1 MGVWGCNTPKTT
13 PFPSKNLHTSATP
26 ANRPGM
32 DYISTRGSA
41 PALDFAG
48 ATLAGLA
55 SDGGLY
61 VPRAWPRFSQAEI
74 AAMAGLPY
82 AELAQR
88 IMQPFVGDSV
98 APERLLELTR
108 AAYGRFAHAAVTPL
122 KQFDEQHWLLE
133 LFHGPT
139 LAFKDVALQL
149 LGLFFEEFLAG
160 GSQNLTIVGA
170 TSGDTGSAAIDA
182 VAGRAKVDIFMLH
195 PKGRVSDVQRRQMT
209 TVMAQNV
216 HNIAVEGA
224 SFDDAQAMV
233 KRMFNDP
240 AMTGRFHIGAVNSIN
255 WARLMAQVVYYFA
268 AALQLGAPHRKVAFS
283 VPTGNFGD
291 VFAGYVA
298 AQMGLPIERLI
309 VATNVNDILHR
320 ALSSGDYS
328 QGTVTPTAAPSMDI
342 QVSSNFERLLFDLNG
357 RDGVALAAQM
367 AGFEATKAMTLTN
380 AQREGATA
388 LFTSERADADDM
400 ARAIRW
406 AWDAAGDLIDPH
418 TAIGLHAARKV
429 AAKGLI
435 DKAVPIVTL
444 ATAHPAKFPDAV
456 ERATGQR
463 PELPKRVGDLF
474 EREERCVDLPGDYA
488 AVADY
493 ITAHATARD

>member
-1 MGVWGCNTPKTT
+1 ME
-13 PFPSKNLHTSATP
+13 
-26 ANRPGM
+26 
-32 DYISTRGSA
+32 YISTRGSA
-41 PALDFAG
+41 PPLDFAG

-61 VPRAWPRFSQAEI
+61 VPREWPSFSKAEI
-74 AAMAGLPY
+74 AAMAGLSY
-82 AELAQR
+82 AELAAR
-88 IMQPFVGDSV
+88 IMAPFVAGSLDE
-98 APERLLELTR
+98 ARLLELCR

-122 KQFDEQHWLLE
+122 KQLDEQQWLLE

-149 LGLFFEEFLAG
+149 LGLLFEEFLARG
-160 GSQNLTIVGA
+160 DENLTIVGA

-209 TVMAQNV
+209 TVLAPNV
-216 HNIAVEGA
+216 HNIAIEGT
-224 SFDDAQAMV
+224 FDDAQAMV

-240 AMTGRFHIGAVNSIN
+240 AMTGRFNIGAVNSIN

-268 AALQLGAPHRKVAFS
+268 AGLQLGAPHREIAFS

-298 AQMGLPIERLI
+298 AKMGLPVAQLI

-357 RDGVALAAQM
+357 RDGPALAAQM
-367 AGFEATKAMTLTN
+367 AGFESTKAMILTN
-380 AQREGATA
+380 VQREGAAA
-388 LFTSERADADDM
+388 LFSSCRADPDEM
-400 ARAIRW
+400 SRAIRW
-406 AWDAAGDLIDPH
+406 AWEASGELLDPH
-418 TAIGLHAARKV
+418 TAIGLHAAR
-429 AAKGLI
+429 ASGIARE
-435 DKAVPIVTL
+435 VPVVTL
-444 ATAHPAKFPDAV
+444 ATAHPAKFPEAV
-456 ERATGQR
+456 ERATGHR
-463 PELPKRVGDLF
+463 PALPARVGDLF
-474 EREERCVDLPGDYA
+474 ERAERCADLPGDYA
-488 AVADY
+488 AIADY
-493 ITAHATARD
+493 VAAHAVPKG

>member
-1 MGVWGCNTPKTT
+1 MEYV
-13 PFPSKNLHTSATP
+13 
-26 ANRPGM
+26 
-32 DYISTRGSA
+32 STRGSA

-61 VPRAWPRFSQAEI
+61 VPREWPRFSADEI
-74 AAMAGLPY
+74 AAMRGLPY
-82 AELAQR
+82 AELAAR
-88 IMQPFVGDSV
+88 IMQPFVGSCLT
-98 APERLLELTR
+98 PERLLELTR
-108 AAYGRFAHAAVTPL
+108 AAYGRFAHKAVTPL
-122 KQFDEQHWLLE
+122 VQLDEQQWLLE

-149 LGLFFEEFLAG
+149 LGLLFEEFLAR
-160 GSQNLTIVGA
+160 SDRNLTIVGA

-182 VAGRAKVDIFMLH
+182 VAGRAKIDIFMLH

-209 TVMAQNV
+209 TVLSDNV
-216 HNIAVEGA
+216 HNIAIEG

-233 KRMFNDP
+233 KRMFNDA
-240 AMTGRFHIGAVNSIN
+240 AMTDRFAIGAVNSIN

-268 AALQLGAPHRKVAFS
+268 AALQLGAPERKVAFS

-342 QVSSNFERLLFDLNG
+342 QVSSNFERLLFDVGG
-357 RDGVALAAQM
+357 RDGLALAAQM
-367 AGFEATKAMTLTN
+367 KGFEASKAMQLTN
-380 AQREGATA
+380 AQREGAAA
-388 LFTSERADADDM
+388 LFTSCRADADAM
-400 ARAIRW
+400 TAAIRW
-406 AWDAAGDLIDPH
+406 AFAECGETIDPH
-418 TAIGLHAARKV
+418 TAIGLHAAR
-429 AAKGLI
+429 AAGI
-435 DKAVPIVTL
+435 DPAVPVVTL
-444 ATAHPAKFPDAV
+444 ATAHPAKFVEAV
-456 ERATGQR
+456 EAATGTH
-463 PELPKRVGDLF
+463 PILPARVGDLF
-474 EREERCVDLPGDYA
+474 EREERLIDLPGDYA

-493 ITAHATARD
+493 VAAHASPKA

>member
-1 MGVWGCNTPKTT
+1 ME
-13 PFPSKNLHTSATP
+13 
-26 ANRPGM
+26 
-32 DYISTRGSA
+32 YISTRGSA

-55 SDGGLY
+55 PDGGLF
-61 VPRAWPRFSQAEI
+61 VPREWPRFTEAEI
-74 AAMAGLPY
+74 AGMVGLPY
-82 AELAQR
+82 AELAAR
-88 IMQPFVGDSV
+88 VMQPFVGDCLS
-98 APERLLELTR
+98 PERLLELTR

-122 KQFDEQHWLLE
+122 KQLDQQHWLLE

-149 LGLFFEEFLAG
+149 LGLLFEEFLARG
-160 GSQNLTIVGA
+160 GDPLTIVGA

-182 VAGRAKVDIFMLH
+182 VAGRARVDIFMIH

-209 TVMAQNV
+209 TVLAPNV
-216 HNIAVEGA
+216 HNIAIEGN
-224 SFDDAQAMV
+224 FDDAQAHV

-268 AALQLGAPHRKVAFS
+268 AALQLGAPQRKVAFA

-320 ALSSGDYS
+320 ALTTGDYS
-328 QGTVTPTAAPSMDI
+328 AGEVTPTAAPSMDI
-342 QVSSNFERLLFDLNG
+342 QVSSNFERLLFDLGG
-357 RDGVALAAQM
+357 RDGAATAAQM
-367 AGFEATKAMTLTN
+367 GTFEAAKAMQLTN
-380 AQREGATA
+380 TQREGAA
-388 LFTSERADADDM
+388 KLFSSARVDADQM
-400 ARAIRW
+400 AQALRW
-406 AWDAAGDLIDPH
+406 AWENTGELLDPH
-418 TAIGLHAARKV
+418 TAIGLHAARE
-429 AAKGLI
+429 AALPAHI
-435 DKAVPIVTL
+435 PVVTL
-444 ATAHPAKFPDAV
+444 ATAHPAKFGDAV

-463 PELPKRVGDLF
+463 PVLPARIGDLF
-474 EREERCVDLPGDYA
+474 EREERLVELPGTYE

-493 ITAHATARD
+493 VAAHAVPRG